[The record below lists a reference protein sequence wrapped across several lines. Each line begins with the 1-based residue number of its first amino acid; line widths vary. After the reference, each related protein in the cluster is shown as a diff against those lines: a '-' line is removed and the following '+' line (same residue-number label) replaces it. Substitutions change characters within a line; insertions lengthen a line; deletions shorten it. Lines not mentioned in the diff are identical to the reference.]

1 MFSCLKVCESDS
13 HFFFSVNG
21 EMIKMIERPSIPEL
35 IEKSVIELLKNKTI
49 DEITVTQIARNC
61 GITTRTFYNHFRD
74 KNEVVSTIY
83 TKEMRKYMRCSI
95 PEWYVHMGN
104 LFISMPPF
112 FEHSLCYAGQNSLSD
127 TIIALE
133 WEKLMQHIKPEVR
146 ENEKELLK
154 TMIAIEYMLHGNLG
168 SLLDCYVAKKQNFQ
182 SRYLLTV
189 YDSSWEWQAEN
200 LSPIILKNLN
210 MELSDDDS

>member
-1 MFSCLKVCESDS
+1 
-13 HFFFSVNG
+13 
-21 EMIKMIERPSIPEL
+21 MIERPSIPEL
-35 IEKSVIELLKNKTI
+35 IEKSIIELLKTETI

-95 PEWYVHMGN
+95 PEWYVHMADF
-104 LFISMPPF
+104 LTSMSAF

-127 TIIALE
+127 AIIALE

-146 ENEKELLK
+146 ENEKELRK
-154 TMIAIEYMLHGNLG
+154 TILAIEYMLYGNLG
-168 SLLDCYVAKKQNFQ
+168 SLLDCYVSKETNYQEK
-182 SRYLLTV
+182 YLLSV
-189 YDSSWEWQAEN
+189 YNNTWEWLVEN
-200 LSPIILKNLN
+200 IPPMILTNLD
-210 MELSDDDS
+210 MELSDDDR